1 MKTAREIQDGILAEI
16 ARDGRL
22 AAASIGVEVARDV
35 VTLSGTV
42 PDEAKIAAAAEIA
55 LGVAGVHDVANELTV
70 ADGTRDDT
78 TIAHALR
85 QALRWNNAVPAHQID
100 SIVRHGVVTL
110 RGSVEHWYER
120 TAAEQTA
127 AGIPGVVFVDDR
139 IRLLQVPT
147 DDSILLEEVE
157 DALAHVP
164 ACDDIEIQVAGGV
177 VTLAGRVGS
186 SAVRRQAEM
195 VAASAAGIR
204 AVVNQLKTR

>member
-1 MKTAREIQDGILAEI
+1 VKTARDIQDGILAEL

-35 VTLSGTV
+35 VTLNGTV

-55 LGVAGVHDVANELTV
+55 LGVSGVHDVANELAV

-85 QALRWNNAVPAHQID
+85 QALRWNTAVPAHQID

-120 TAAEQTA
+120 SAAEQTA
-127 AGIPGVVFVDDR
+127 AGVSGVVSVDDR

-147 DDSILLEEVE
+147 DDAILHEEVE

-164 ACDDIEIQVAGGV
+164 ACEDIEIQVADGI
-177 VTLAGRVGS
+177 VTLAGKVGS
-186 SAVRRQAEM
+186 STLRRQAEA
-195 VAASAAGIR
+195 VASAASGVR
-204 AVVNQLKTR
+204 SVVNQLKTR